1 MKVLF
6 RTAIEIV
13 EVVQECFSQAL
24 VHGNSKNT
32 KNNQKGS
39 AIARAH
45 CPLRVATPQAVDELN
60 NRPNTM
66 L

>member
-6 RTAIEIV
+6 RTDIEIV
-13 EVVQECFSQAL
+13 EVVHECFSQAL

-32 KNNQKGS
+32 TNYQKGS

-45 CPLRVATPQAVDELN
+45 HPLRVATPRQWMN
-60 NRPNTM
+60 
-66 L
+66 